1 MIKIIVLT
9 VVLFLFQPYIFAKD
23 PVLVEIGEDHLI
35 HKVSS
40 KIWIENAKIF
50 SAKQVGSAILLKAL
64 QVGHSKI
71 KIDQNFVHFYAVPAS
86 FKESYKTWQ
95 KLVQKIPYL
104 KVSFCQNTVCLKGK
118 ILNFNDYQKIIDLM
132 DLHKSFIY
140 LDLKMSPK
148 TETQVLTYI
157 NDYLR
162 GQEIKPTKIMFKSSP
177 WKMISAT
184 KNDPQKVA
192 QTLLKMG
199 LFTEENIHRLILEDN
214 IKIEVQFIEI
224 KKSLIRNLGIKWPE
238 QYAAGIAGQ
247 AVDNS
252 ENLILQLNAAESSG
266 DSKILANPT
275 LICRSGKE
283 AEFLAGG
290 EIPIKIM
297 NYKLKDIVWKKYG
310 IQLKFKPLIDP
321 LGQMSIE
328 IMAEISTPDFSNSID
343 GIPTLYTNKVSSHF
357 DLIQSKTI
365 FLSGLIQNDLQKT
378 RTGLP
383 YLSQIPVLGLL
394 FSSQSYLDSQT
405 ELVIMVKPSLMEN

>member
-1 MIKIIVLT
+1 MTKIILMAVVFIFQSVLYASE
-9 VVLFLFQPYIFAKD
+9 PI
-23 PVLVEIGEDHLI
+23 LVEIGEDYLI
-35 HKVSS
+35 HKVHS
-40 KIWIENAKIF
+40 KIWIEDAKIF
-50 SAKQVGSAILLKAL
+50 SAKQIGAAVLLKAIH
-64 QVGHSKI
+64 VGYSKI
-71 KIDQNFVHFYAVPAS
+71 KIDQNFTHFYAVPAGL
-86 FKESYKTWQ
+86 KESYTTWQ
-95 KLVQKIPYL
+95 KLVQKIPYIKL
-104 KVSFCQNTVCLKGK
+104 SFCQNTICLKGK
-118 ILNFNDYQKIIDLM
+118 ILNFDDYIKIINLM
-132 DLHKSFIY
+132 DLHKSYIY
-140 LDLKMSPK
+140 LDLDMSRK
-148 TETQVLTYI
+148 LEGQVLEYI

-162 GQEIKPTKIMFKSSP
+162 SYETKPTKIMFRSSP
-177 WKMISAT
+177 WKMISSS
-184 KNDPQKVA
+184 KSDHQKIA
-192 QTLLKMG
+192 HTLLKIG
-199 LFTEENIHRLILEDN
+199 LFTEDNINRLILEDN
-214 IKIEVQFIEI
+214 IKIEVKFFEI

-247 AVDNS
+247 AVDS
-252 ENLILQLNAAESSG
+252 TENLILQLNAAESSG
-266 DSKILANPT
+266 DSKILASPT

-297 NYKLKDIVWKKYG
+297 NFKLKDIVWKKYG

-328 IMAEISTPDFSNSID
+328 IVAEISTPDFSKAID

-365 FLSGLIQNDLQKT
+365 FLSGLIQNDLQKS

>member
-1 MIKIIVLT
+1 MTKIILMAVVFIFQSVLYASE
-9 VVLFLFQPYIFAKD
+9 PI
-23 PVLVEIGEDHLI
+23 LVEIGEDYLI
-35 HKVSS
+35 HKVHS
-40 KIWIENAKIF
+40 KIWIEDAKIF
-50 SAKQVGSAILLKAL
+50 SAKQIGAAVLLKAIH
-64 QVGHSKI
+64 VGYSKI
-71 KIDQNFVHFYAVPAS
+71 KIDQNFTHFYAVPAG
-86 FKESYKTWQ
+86 FKESYTTWQ
-95 KLVQKIPYL
+95 KLVQKIPYIKL
-104 KVSFCQNTVCLKGK
+104 SFCQNTICLKGK
-118 ILNFNDYQKIIDLM
+118 ILNFYDYIKIINLM
-132 DLHKSFIY
+132 DLHKSYIY
-140 LDLKMSPK
+140 LDLDMSRK
-148 TETQVLTYI
+148 LEGQVLEYI

-162 GQEIKPTKIMFKSSP
+162 SYETKPTKIMFRSSP
-177 WKMISAT
+177 WKMISSS
-184 KNDPQKVA
+184 KSDHQKIA
-192 QTLLKMG
+192 HTLLKIG
-199 LFTEENIHRLILEDN
+199 LFTEDNINRLILEDN
-214 IKIEVQFIEI
+214 IKIEVKFFEI

-247 AVDNS
+247 AVDS
-252 ENLILQLNAAESSG
+252 TENLILQLNAAESSG
-266 DSKILANPT
+266 DSKILASPT

-328 IMAEISTPDFSNSID
+328 IVAEISTPDFSKAID

-365 FLSGLIQNDLQKT
+365 FLSGLIQNDLQKS
-378 RTGLP
+378 RTGLH

>member
-1 MIKIIVLT
+1 MTKILLLT
-9 VVLFLFQPYIFAKD
+9 AVLFLYQPSVKANQPI
-23 PVLVEIGEDHLI
+23 LVEIGEDHLI
-35 HKVSS
+35 YKVNS
-40 KIWIENAKIF
+40 KIWIEDAKIF
-50 SAKQVGSAILLKAL
+50 SAKQIGAAVLLKAL
-64 QVGHSKI
+64 RVGYSKI
-71 KIDQNFVHFYAVPAS
+71 KIDRNFTHFYAVPAG

-104 KVSFCQNTVCLKGK
+104 TLSFCQATICLKGK
-118 ILNFNDYQKIIDLM
+118 ILNFDDYMKIINLM
-132 DLHKSFIY
+132 NLHKSFIY
-140 LDLKMSPK
+140 LDLDMSNK
-148 TETQVLTYI
+148 LENQVLEFI
-157 NDYLR
+157 NDHLR
-162 GQEIKPTKIMFKSSP
+162 SSEIKPTKIMFKSGP
-177 WKMISAT
+177 WKMISSS
-184 KNDPQKVA
+184 KVDHQKIA
-192 QTLLKMG
+192 QTLLKIG
-199 LFTEENIHRLILEDN
+199 LFTEDNINRLILEDN
-214 IKIEVQFIEI
+214 IKIEVKFIEI

-238 QYAAGIAGQ
+238 QYAASLSGQ
-247 AVDNS
+247 ALDNS

-266 DSKILANPT
+266 DSKILASPT

-328 IMAEISTPDFSNSID
+328 IMAEISTPDFSKAID

-365 FLSGLIQNDLQKT
+365 FLSGLIQNDLQKS

>member
-1 MIKIIVLT
+1 MTKIILLT
-9 VVLFLFQPYIFAKD
+9 ALLFSFQTQAKSSH
-23 PVLVEIGEDHLI
+23 PVLVEIGEDHL
-35 HKVSS
+35 VQNVNS

-50 SAKQVGSAILLKAL
+50 SAKQIGSAVLVKAL
-64 QVGHSKI
+64 QVGYSKI
-71 KIDQNFVHFYAVPAS
+71 KVDQTFTDFYAVPAG

-104 KVSFCQNTVCLKGK
+104 NVAFCQNTVCLKGK
-118 ILNFNDYQKIIDLM
+118 IVNFNDYIKIINLM

-140 LDLKMSPK
+140 LDLDMSRAI
-148 TETQVLTYI
+148 EAQVLEYT
-157 NDYLR
+157 NNYLR
-162 GQEIKPTKIMFKSSP
+162 SYEIKPTKIMFKSSP
-177 WKMISAT
+177 WKMISSS
-184 KNDPQKVA
+184 KVDHLKIA
-192 QTLLKMG
+192 QTLLRIG
-199 LFTEENIHRLILEDN
+199 LFTEDNINRLVLEDN
-214 IKIEVQFIEI
+214 IKIEVKFIEI

-238 QYAAGIAGQ
+238 QYAAGLAGQ

-266 DSKILANPT
+266 DSKILASPT

-310 IQLKFKPLIDP
+310 IQLKFKPVIDP

-328 IMAEISTPDFSNSID
+328 IMAEISTPDFSKAID

-357 DLIQSKTI
+357 DLVQSKTI
-365 FLSGLIQNDLQKT
+365 FLSGLIQNDSQKS

-383 YLSQIPVLGLL
+383 YLSQIPILGLL